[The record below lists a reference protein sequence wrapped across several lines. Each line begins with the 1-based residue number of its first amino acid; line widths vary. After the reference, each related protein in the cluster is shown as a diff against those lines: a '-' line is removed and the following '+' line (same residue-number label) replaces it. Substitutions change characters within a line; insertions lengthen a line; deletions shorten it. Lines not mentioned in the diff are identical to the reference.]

1 MRLALDPW
9 HPCFPSLTRHSA
21 SEPPERTFKDMLT
34 SLFGKKKSAMISP
47 DAALKGRPT
56 PGFAIPETHDVLG
69 TRIQPPFP
77 PEMDVAYFAM
87 GCFWGAERLFWQKEG
102 IYTTAVGYMGGYT
115 PHPSY
120 EEVCSGKTG
129 HAEAVLAVYDPQ
141 KISFEKLL
149 MLFFEEHD
157 PTQGMR
163 QGADAG
169 TQYRSA
175 IWTTSKE
182 QMQRAAEVRDSY
194 DAKLHQEGFDSITT
208 TIEPAG
214 DFYYAEGYHQQYLDK
229 NPNGY
234 CGLEGTG
241 VSCPVPWATK
251 KAEKTPM
258 TTELPT
264 TDEEWREKLTPEQ
277 FQVLRQA
284 GTERAFAGKYVDT
297 ETDGM
302 YRCAACDNLLFDS
315 QAKFHSSS
323 GWPSF
328 TEAIPGSVELI
339 EDRSHGMVR
348 TEVRC
353 ARCQSHLGHLFDDG
367 PRDAG
372 GQRWCMNSCAL
383 DLTAR

>member
-1 MRLALDPW
+1 M
-9 HPCFPSLTRHSA
+9 
-21 SEPPERTFKDMLT
+21 DMLT
-34 SLFGKKKSAMISP
+34 SLFGKKKSAMVSP
-47 DAALKGRPT
+47 DDALPGRPASE
-56 PGFAIPETHDVLG
+56 FAIPETHDVLG

-77 PEMDVAYFAM
+77 PQMEVAYFAM
-87 GCFWGAERLFWQKEG
+87 GCFWGAERLFWQEEG

-115 PHPSY
+115 PNPTY

-129 HAEAVLAVYDPQ
+129 HAEAVFAVYDPA
-141 KISFEKLL
+141 KLSYEKLL
-149 MLFFEEHD
+149 RVFFEEHD

-175 IWTTSKE
+175 IWTTTE
-182 QMQRAAEVRDSY
+182 DQLRLAEEVRESY
-194 DAKLHQEGFDSITT
+194 DGKLHQEGFDKVTT
-208 TIEPAG
+208 TVGAAG
-214 DFYYAEGYHQQYLDK
+214 RFYYAEGYHQQYLDK

-251 KAEKTPM
+251 KAEKSPM
-258 TTELPT
+258 KTELPT
-264 TDEEWREKLTPEQ
+264 TDEEWRAKLTPEQ
-277 FQVLRQA
+277 YQVLREA
-284 GTERAFAGKYVDT
+284 GTERAFTGKYVDT
-297 ETDGM
+297 EEDGL

-315 QAKFHSSS
+315 TTKFHSGS

-339 EDRSHGMVR
+339 EDRSYGMVR

-353 ARCQSHLGHLFDDG
+353 ARCHSHLGHIFDDG

-383 DLTAR
+383 ELTRR

>member
-1 MRLALDPW
+1 MN
-9 HPCFPSLTRHSA
+9 
-21 SEPPERTFKDMLT
+21 MLT
-34 SLFGKKKSAMISP
+34 SLFGKKKSALIAP
-47 DAALKGRPT
+47 EEALPGRPA
-56 PGFAIPETHDVLG
+56 PAFPIPETHDVLG
-69 TRIQPPFP
+69 TPIQPPFP
-77 PEMDVAYFAM
+77 PEMEIAYFAM
-87 GCFWGAERLFWQKEG
+87 GCFWGAERLFWQQEG
-102 IYTTAVGYMGGYT
+102 IYTTASGYMGGYT
-115 PHPSY
+115 PNPTY
-120 EEVCSGKTG
+120 EEVCSGRTG
-129 HAEAVLAVYDPQ
+129 HAEVVLAVYDPQ
-141 KISFEKLL
+141 KVSYEQLL

-163 QGADAG
+163 QGADIG

-175 IWTTSKE
+175 IWTSSDAQREQAEEVKE
-182 QMQRAAEVRDSY
+182 SY
-194 DAKLHQEGFDSITT
+194 DAKLHHAGFGGITT

-214 DFYYAEGYHQQYLDK
+214 EFYYAEGYHQQYLDK
-229 NPNGY
+229 HPNGY

-251 KAEKTPM
+251 AADTTMKTD
-258 TTELPT
+258 LPA
-264 TDEEWREKLTPEQ
+264 TDAEWRERLTPEQ
-277 FQVLRQA
+277 YHVLREA

-302 YRCAACDNLLFDS
+302 YRCAACGNLLFDS
-315 QAKFHSSS
+315 DTKFHSGS

-339 EDRSHGMVR
+339 EDRSYGMVR

-353 ARCQSHLGHLFDDG
+353 ARCHSHLGHLFDDG

-383 DLTAR
+383 ELTQR